1 MKESLAD
8 TPCPACTKDSP
19 KLLGK
24 DLAVQLGTLK
34 SEWQAID
41 NHHLE
46 KRYIFKDFSSALTY
60 VNHVAALA
68 EEVNHHPDLHLSWG
82 QVIIK
87 VWSHVING
95 ISQTDIVFAAKCDR
109 IFEEM

>member
-8 TPCPACTKDSP
+8 APCPACTKDSP

-46 KRYIFKDFSSALTY
+46 KRFSFKDFSSALTY

-68 EEVNHHPDLHLSWG
+68 VGAGGHRGVEPCNQRNFSN
-82 QVIIK
+82 
-87 VWSHVING
+87 SHRLRCKMRQN
-95 ISQTDIVFAAKCDR
+95 F
-109 IFEEM
+109 